1 MKLYFYVTSSLGSLG
16 QGDICSQAE

>member
-16 QGDICSQAE
+16 QGDIC